1 MWNRLLKWMI
11 YSIGFAAIST
21 PIHLQLNSSELTW
34 ATASLII
41 GFFAGILNEILSQI
55 KKLNGNDF

>member
-21 PIHLQLNSSELTW
+21 PIHLQLNCSEWTW
-34 ATASLII
+34 VTTSLII
-41 GFFAGILNEILSQI
+41 GFFAGLLNEILSQL
-55 KKLNGNDF
+55 KKLNDDDS